1 MGRLLMTDPNRRFRF
16 FPQLLTVPEVA
27 EILRVSPRTV
37 RRMIDDKRLPVV
49 HLGRAVQVRVE
60 ALAALIGET
69 K

>member
-1 MGRLLMTDPNRRFRF
+1 MGRLPMTDPNRRFGF
-16 FPQLLTVPEVA
+16 SPHLLTVPEVA

-49 HLGRAVQVRVE
+49 RFGRAVRVRVE
-60 ALAALIGET
+60 ALTAFIGEA

>member
-1 MGRLLMTDPNRRFRF
+1 MTDPNRRFRF

-49 HLGRAVQVRVE
+49 RLGRAVRVRLE